1 MSYHDNLRSYKTS
14 SRIRVATTRERQ
26 DPIPDARFPAQH
38 HDSLVHGYVG
48 TEDRVVATTANEPL
62 FVSGIRRQCSVAR
75 ITLEFPNA
83 EKRVLGK
90 QREHRSQVRI
100 LLQFRYW
107 SPVLLLRDESIV
119 SAVATGHFKN
129 IFRDSLLSN

>member
-1 MSYHDNLRSYKTS
+1 MSCHDNLHSYKTG
-14 SRIRVATTRERQ
+14 SRIRVVTTQERQ
-26 DPIPDARFPAQH
+26 APIPDARFPAQH

-75 ITLEFPNA
+75 ITLESPNA
-83 EKRVLGK
+83 EKLVPGT
-90 QREHRSQVRI
+90 QHAHQSQVQI

-107 SPVLLLRDESIV
+107 SPVLLLRDPSTV
-119 SAVATGHFKN
+119 SAVSARHFKN
-129 IFRDSLLSN
+129 IFRKSLLLN